1 MMGIGKR
8 KERMGR
14 FLEGER
20 KDIYIYI
27 ESEILVEMGIF
38 AHMGK
43 SYKPNNVCFGY
54 SNIVGGNLFFL
65 F

>member
-27 ESEILVEMGIF
+27 YRKWDIGGNGNLCSYGEIL
-38 AHMGK
+38 
-43 SYKPNNVCFGY
+43 
-54 SNIVGGNLFFL
+54 
-65 F
+65 